1 MSTTTW
7 TRERMAPEAGGSSTG
22 NGITKSSNQPK
33 SPGDEPAPSS
43 SSMEYQLKK
52 YLLLLATLVA
62 TVTYAAGLNPP
73 GGSWLEDDASAGRL
87 AGDSILRDTNYMRYL
102 VFYCFNAISF
112 AASLVVSLL
121 LLLLHRGDQQRR
133 LLKLTRAVMVV
144 DLLALMGAYAAG
156 GSHDR
161 FTTVCASVL
170 VAAASAYVIL
180 VVPNLSTAAAGN
192 NKETPPSSAQ
202 PSQSDSAE
210 DGDKEEMEKHEIL
223 LLLAIFVATVAYV
236 AGLNPPGGF
245 WRSTQQQQGRHHVA
259 GNPVLQGLHP
269 VRYKFFFFSNTAAFI
284 TSLLA
289 ITITVHY
296 EKLSDIT
303 KRGPPITLIKVALYG
318 LVVTAILGLGG
329 AYAAGSCRDSKHT
342 TYVLCLVVPVLVCI
356 FLQRVLVKSRAF
368 QLPCFGTSPSIVSG
382 SFTCRRSSIRRDSR
396 EFIQLL
402 AILAAT
408 IAYQAGL
415 DPPGGVWAEGEAP
428 GGGHRVG
435 DPILLTTH
443 PVRYMVFFYFN
454 SGALVASLVIMV
466 ILQNEFLVRRH
477 ALEAAMILD
486 LFSLM
491 GAYAAGS
498 CRDTSTSI
506 YTVALAG
513 GVLIYVVIH
522 IVFFTLDPSSKTKQD
537 EEEADKKKRE
547 DEDNNKLEKKREV
560 LLLVAILAATLT
572 YQAGLTPPGG
582 FWEKD
587 VDGHSAGSPV
597 LQDKY
602 PRRYK
607 AFYYCNAASFMAS
620 VALIV
625 LLLNPN
631 LYRPGIKCYALF
643 VCMVAGMFGLIGAY
657 AAGSSL
663 HLRTSIIVLV
673 LVTAVFA
680 VVVYVAY
687 IRRQPTTTTTTT
699 PKEGETT
706 TNHPPAKTNS
716 KEPDMMA
723 KYLML
728 RDVPD
733 GAEAPGGLWRDDGD
747 GHDAGNPVLYDT
759 EKHRYN
765 AFFYS
770 NSTSF
775 MASVTVIALLLSRM
789 IRDSAKPLWPMHT
802 AMLLDMLALL
812 GAYAAGSARD
822 WGTSKNVVLL
832 LFPVLGFVVLL
843 FFWKKG
849 GDERN
854 KLDDKND
861 ISNGG
866 IDVTVDH
873 VGSIVSNGGIVTQEV
888 GVATTVDISN
898 GGIDV
903 TVDHVGSIVSNGG
916 IVTQEVEVS
925 RYLERLRSRRSTRL
939 GRGRGAATLHGL
951 NGGGIP
957 AGGGDARGWTAAA
970 SRQAEAAR
978 GAGNSGGVPAGRQR
992 RRAGLALSSRGAGE
1006 GGGVPASGGGARGWR
1021 WRRRPPGRGAAA
1033 AREEARERGAAVLR
1047 AWGEISERARE
1058 RGQSCGADGAAGW
1071 GQAQEIGRGHTTG
1084 GSGGD

>member
-1 MSTTTW
+1 
-7 TRERMAPEAGGSSTG
+7 MATEAQGGGNQQQQKPEKA
-22 NGITKSSNQPK
+22 
-33 SPGDEPAPSS
+33 APP

-73 GGSWLEDDASAGRL
+73 GGSWLEDDASGQRL

-121 LLLLHRGDQQRR
+121 LLLLHPGDQGR
-133 LLKLTRAVMVV
+133 LLKLTRAVMVI

-156 GSHDR
+156 GSHDA
-161 FTTVCASVL
+161 FTTVCASAL
-170 VAAASAYVIL
+170 VAAASAYVIV
-180 VVPNLSTAAAGN
+180 VVPNLSTAAVS
-192 NKETPPSSAQ
+192 KEEETAAASAATQPSS
-202 PSQSDSAE
+202 D
-210 DGDKEEMEKHEIL
+210 DKEELEKHEIL

-245 WRSTQQQQGRHHVA
+245 WRSTQEQQQGGHRHAA

-296 EKLSDIT
+296 EKLNIIN
-303 KRGPPITLIKVALYG
+303 RPITLIKVALYG
-318 LVVTAILGLGG
+318 LVVTAILGLGS

-342 TYVLCLVVPVLVCI
+342 TYVLSLVAPVLVCI
-356 FLQRVLVKSRAF
+356 LLQRVLVKSRGF
-368 QLPCFGTSPSIVSG
+368 KLPCFGTSSTPDTTRNNDLDKDKDKI
-382 SFTCRRSSIRRDSR
+382 R

-408 IAYQAGL
+408 VAYQAGL

-443 PVRYMVFFYFN
+443 PVRYKVFFYFN

-477 ALEAAMILD
+477 ALEVAMILD
-486 LFSLM
+486 LFGLM

-522 IVFFTLDPSSKTKQD
+522 IVFFTLDPASGGKKKGG
-537 EEEADKKKRE
+537 EEEAAATRDDRT
-547 DEDNNKLEKKREV
+547 EKKREV
-560 LLLVAILAATLT
+560 LLLLAILAATLT

-587 VDGHSAGSPV
+587 GHGHSAGSPV
-597 LQDKY
+597 LQDMY

-607 AFYYCNAASFMAS
+607 AFFYCNAASFMAS

-663 HLRTSIIVLV
+663 HLHTSIIVLI

-680 VVVYVAY
+680 AVVYVAY
-687 IRRQPTTTTTTT
+687 IRRHSN
-699 PKEGETT
+699 KKSEGEPGKG
-706 TNHPPAKTNS
+706 NHQPAPPPNGAAENQ
-716 KEPDMMA
+716 KETDMMA

-728 RDVPD
+728 VGILAASVTYLTGLKP
-733 GAEAPGGLWRDDGD
+733 PGGLWRDDGG
-747 GHDAGNPVLYDT
+747 GHDAGNPVLYDIQ
-759 EKHRYN
+759 KHRYN

-802 AMLLDMLALL
+802 AMLLDMIALL

-849 GDERN
+849 GDQ
-854 KLDDKND
+854 KTD
-861 ISNGG
+861 
-866 IDVTVDH
+866 T
-873 VGSIVSNGGIVTQEV
+873 SNGGIVT
-888 GVATTVDISN
+888 VDQ
-898 GGIDV
+898 
-903 TVDHVGSIVSNGG
+903 VGSI
-916 IVTQEVEVS
+916 
-925 RYLERLRSRRSTRL
+925 
-939 GRGRGAATLHGL
+939 A
-951 NGGGIP
+951 
-957 AGGGDARGWTAAA
+957 
-970 SRQAEAAR
+970 
-978 GAGNSGGVPAGRQR
+978 
-992 RRAGLALSSRGAGE
+992 
-1006 GGGVPASGGGARGWR
+1006 
-1021 WRRRPPGRGAAA
+1021 
-1033 AREEARERGAAVLR
+1033 
-1047 AWGEISERARE
+1047 
-1058 RGQSCGADGAAGW
+1058 
-1071 GQAQEIGRGHTTG
+1071 
-1084 GSGGD
+1084 